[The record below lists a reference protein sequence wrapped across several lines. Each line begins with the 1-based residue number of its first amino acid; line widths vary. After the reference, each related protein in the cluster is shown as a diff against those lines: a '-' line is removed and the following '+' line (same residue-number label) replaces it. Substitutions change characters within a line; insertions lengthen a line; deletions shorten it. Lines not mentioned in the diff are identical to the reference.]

1 MSVETR
7 VLNVE
12 GMSCMHCVNA
22 VKQSVGALQGVKS
35 VDVDL
40 TGKTVAVVYDQDV
53 VGLDAIKEAIEDAGY
68 QVV

>member
-22 VKQSVGALQGVKS
+22 VKQSLVVLQGVKS

-40 TGKTVAVVYDQDV
+40 AGKKVAVEYDQAML
-53 VGLDAIKEAIEDAGY
+53 GLDAIKDAIDEAGY